1 LSGYCCITFDNW
13 DKKRYLQAATYV
25 LNSAKALA
33 RVEYSGVLVNELQKK
48 LVGVAAVSRV
58 RPLIF
63 RCCILNQPKIYFKL
77 ANLRLW
83 RTQAA
88 KPERQRTQ

>member
-1 LSGYCCITFDNW
+1 M
-13 DKKRYLQAATYV
+13 

-63 RCCILNQPKIYFKL
+63 RCILNQPKIYFKL
-77 ANLRLW
+77 ANLWLW
-83 RTQAA
+83 SAQAA